1 MTKSGKNKH
10 HSDLSHR
17 KLLTI
22 QDKCVILQENYRQIR
37 NIREDGNKNTEN
49 NGVKSPCRLY
59 VWRLA
64 HTAGAGCKRAI
75 CLHEEW
81 VAEQNIKGVYVL
93 SGTTPKLLH
102 AISAYNNQLSKQC
115 IVGAYTALELRGYSH
130 YLSLGKPQAYLFTGR
145 TNKLPSWML
154 SRVWDMTV
162 KYMTTSFS
170 GG

>member
-1 MTKSGKNKH
+1 MELNPHADFMFGDWLTRQGLDAKGQYAYMKSGWLNRI
-10 HSDLSHR
+10 S
-17 KLLTI
+17 
-22 QDKCVILQENYRQIR
+22 
-37 NIREDGNKNTEN
+37 
-49 NGVKSPCRLY
+49 
-59 VWRLA
+59 
-64 HTAGAGCKRAI
+64 
-75 CLHEEW
+75 
-81 VAEQNIKGVYVL
+81 KGVYVL

-162 KYMTTSFS
+162 KYMTTSFLGDDLLGEES
-170 GG
+170 MTVEDDRLWVSSPERAFWNAFTCQSLPPRS